1 MIASR
6 WFLLGPVAVL
16 AWACGEKPGDSGSST
31 GGTGPASGGA
41 GTPTGGSSGAGA
53 TPSGGT
59 AGSGATPS
67 GGNGGSGM
75 SGASGDAGSG
85 VSGSAGSA
93 TGGSAGTGP
102 QTTCTFTITPSLSE
116 RIPTVGI
123 VEFTTDLVGMT
134 EARIEFGRDTSY
146 GMTAPVDLTATN
158 YRTLLLGMKP
168 VTMYHYRIVASA
180 PSGQCTGADNMIET
194 GARANTLP
202 TFTVDT
208 MNAAALSP
216 GFLLTGQ
223 YQGAGM
229 TGAPAFIID
238 ADGDFVWWHFPGGTQ
253 KTNVR
258 MSYDGKHMWI
268 QNANVPES
276 EGATVHRVSMD
287 GMTVE
292 DLSDDFEGANH
303 QFTVLPDETVVFYA
317 YNQSAGCDDIK
328 ARSPSGDVRTIIN
341 SAMAHGAGG
350 PCHVNAIEYSPMD
363 ETVVFSDL
371 DNNNYTKVTL
381 DGEVVWILG
390 GSTSDFTGMPAQ
402 WQRQHGIDVLG
413 LDRFLIFNNGPM
425 GSGASVVFEILLDL
439 QAMTATRP
447 WSYTPM
453 GVGNN
458 LIMGDTQRLANGNTV
473 IAYSAEGVIHE
484 VNAQGQL
491 LQEIS
496 STATF
501 GYIQKRATLYGAPPR

>member
-6 WFLLGPVAVL
+6 WFLIGPVALV
-16 AWACGEKPGDSGSST
+16 AWACSDKAPPSEPSNG
-31 GGTGPASGGA
+31 GGTGATTGGA
-41 GTPTGGSSGAGA
+41 GTPTGGSGGAGA
-53 TPSGGT
+53 TTSGGT
-59 AGSGATPS
+59 AGSGVT
-67 GGNGGSGM
+67 GGNGGSGT

-85 VSGSAGSA
+85 VSGSAGAA
-93 TGGSAGTGP
+93 TGGSGP
-102 QTTCTFTITPSLSE
+102 QTSCTFTVTPSLSP

-123 VEFTTDLVGMT
+123 VEFTTDLAGMT

-146 GMTAPVDLTATN
+146 GMSAPVDLTATN

-168 VTMYHYRIVASA
+168 DTMYHFRVVASA
-180 PSGQCTGADNMIET
+180 PSGQCTGTDNMIET

-208 MNAAALSP
+208 MNPAGLAP

-229 TGAPAFIID
+229 MGAPAFIID
-238 ADGDFVWWHFPGGTQ
+238 TDGDFVWWYLPGGTQ

-268 QNANVPES
+268 QNANVPAT

-303 QFTVLPDETVVFYA
+303 QFTVLPDETVIFYA
-317 YNQSAGCDDIK
+317 YNDTAGCDDIK
-328 ARSPSGDVRTIIN
+328 ERSPAGVVRTIIN
-341 SAMAHGAGG
+341 SGMAHGAGG
-350 PCHVNAIEYSPMD
+350 PCHVNAIEYSAVD
-363 ETVVFSDL
+363 DTVVFSDL
-371 DNNNYTKVTL
+371 DNDNYTKVRRN
-381 DGEVVWILG
+381 GEVVWVLG
-390 GSTSDFTGMPAQ
+390 GTTSDFMGMPAQ
-402 WQRQHGIDVLG
+402 WDRQHGIDVL
-413 LDRFLIFNNGPM
+413 DEDHFVIFNNGPM
-425 GSGASVVFEILLDL
+425 GSAPSVVFEILLDL
-439 QAMTATRP
+439 QNMTATRP
-447 WSYTPM
+447 WTYTPT

-458 LIMGDTQRLANGNTV
+458 LIMGDVQRLANGNTV

-501 GYIQKRATLYGAPPR
+501 GYIQKRATLYGPPPR